1 MHKEFKRLR
10 DTALSISQLA
20 AVKKQFIG
28 QMGVGTEN
36 RESMALGLGKTF
48 LHYNKYDTLEESFR
62 RVEAVTASDLLEV
75 ANEILDEKSISTLVF
90 V

>member
-1 MHKEFKRLR
+1 MR

-28 QMGVGTEN
+28 QMGSELKIGKVWL
-36 RESMALGLGKTF
+36 LGLGKTF